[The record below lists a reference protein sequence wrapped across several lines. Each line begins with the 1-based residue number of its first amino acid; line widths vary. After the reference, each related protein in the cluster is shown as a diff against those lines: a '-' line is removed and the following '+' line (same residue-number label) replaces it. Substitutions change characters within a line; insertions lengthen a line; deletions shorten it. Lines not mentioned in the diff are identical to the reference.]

1 MTSDAWHSFGN
12 DADNAG
18 NGSGAYSNGHADY
31 TGANGSA
38 GEPANGPVAD
48 LASDLVE
55 TEPEAI
61 IHLRTAM
68 QSGVPWP
75 RALLEAVGLWT
86 APLEVHRGRT
96 YRYLIQGEALDWLTL
111 AERLCAEIQEIAN
124 AAPTAELERLLFEG
138 TLPEDVTPEDFRD
151 WMGGNK
157 HRAYLNYWYGV
168 VVEEALQQAVENEI
182 RKRHLARCYPD
193 HEDLVEQVFTHLYG
207 ETRAALLKEFR
218 QEAKIAQRAPLSL
231 ADCKEFTYWLSKRR
245 FNLWDPARVA
255 SDTRKGIRQLT
266 LLEQIPGPLVGVG
279 VGV

>member
-1 MTSDAWHSFGN
+1 VTSDAWHSFGN

-18 NGSGAYSNGHADY
+18 NGSGASSNGHADY

-168 VVEEALQQAVENEI
+168 VVEEALQQAVEDDV
-182 RKRHLARCYPD
+182 RKREKARCYPD
-193 HEDLVEQVFTHLYG
+193 HEEMVEEAFAHLYG
-207 ETRAALLKEFR
+207 KPRAELLKEFR
-218 QEAKIAQRAPLSL
+218 KEPQIANHEPLSL
-231 ADCKEFTYWLSKRR
+231 ADCKEFNYWLSKLR

-255 SDTRKGIRQLT
+255 SDTRKGMRYLNG
-266 LLEQIPGPLVGVG
+266 LEQVPGPLVAEEAGV
-279 VGV
+279 